1 MGITLKLDRAE
12 YNLGDRML
20 ATVSI
25 AGTGTLPAPEFCHA
39 GVSFRLTRNSAPAQS
54 ILTRVGPRPATKTG
68 GGLEGTVELLAIEPG
83 PLQLE
88 ALYNPRQPVP
98 DLEGAGAEVSNK
110 VAFQVKPGKK
120 LHVRLTT
127 EAGPIMLEF
136 FPERAHNHVLSFV
149 QLAAKG
155 YFNGVSFHRIV
166 PGFVIQGGDPTGSGS
181 GGPGY
186 KIPAEF
192 NDYPHDLGV
201 LSMART
207 ADPHSAGSQ
216 FFVCLSR
223 ERTAGLDNQYTVFGK
238 VVSGIEAVQ
247 KIGADE
253 SNARRFHMQKAE
265 VVLV

>member
-1 MGITLKLDRAE
+1 MPITLKLDRAD
-12 YNLGDRML
+12 YNLGDTIR
-20 ATVSI
+20 AAVSI
-25 AGTGTLPAPEFCHA
+25 TGQGTLPQPDFCQA
-39 GVSFRLTRNSAPAQS
+39 GVSFRLTRSGAPSQS
-54 ILTRVGPRPATKTG
+54 ILTRIGPRPAAKAG
-68 GGLEGTVELLAIEPG
+68 PSLSGTIELAAIEPG
-83 PLQLE
+83 ALQIE
-88 ALYNPRQPVP
+88 ALYNPRRPSP
-98 DLEGAGAEVSNK
+98 DFQGAEAETSNR
-110 VAFQVKPGKK
+110 VAFNVKGGKK

-155 YFNGVSFHRIV
+155 YFNGISFHRIV

-207 ADPHSAGSQ
+207 SDPHSAGSQ

-253 SNARRFHMQKAE
+253 ENARRFHMQKAE
-265 VVLV
+265 VVIT

>member
-1 MGITLKLDRAE
+1 MAKATISTDK
-12 YNLGDRML
+12 GDIEVDIF
-20 ATVSI
+20 T
-25 AGTGTLPAPEFCHA
+25 AGTP
-39 GVSFRLTRNSAPAQS
+39 
-54 ILTRVGPRPATKTG
+54 K
-68 GGLEGTVELLAIEPG
+68 
-83 PLQLE
+83 
-88 ALYNPRQPVP
+88 
-98 DLEGAGAEVSNK
+98 
-110 VAFQVKPGKK
+110 
-120 LHVRLTT
+120 
-127 EAGPIMLEF
+127 
-136 FPERAHNHVLSFV
+136 
-149 QLAAKG
+149 AAKNFLDLAKKNF
-155 YFNGVSFHRIV
+155 YDGVIFHRIV

-253 SNARRFHMQKAE
+253 SNAKRYHMQKAE
-265 VVLV
+265 VVIA

>member
-1 MGITLKLDRAE
+1 MTVSLKLDRAD
-12 YNLGDRML
+12 YSLGDTIR
-20 ATVSI
+20 ASVTVSG
-25 AGTGTLPAPEFCHA
+25 AGNLPAPEFCQS
-39 GVSFRLTRNSAPAQS
+39 GVSFRLSRNSAAGQS
-54 ILTRVGPRPATKTG
+54 ILTRVGPRPAAKALAAG
-68 GGLEGTVELLAIEPG
+68 QNLEATIELIALEPG
-83 PLQLE
+83 ALKLE
-88 ALYNPRQPVP
+88 ALYNPRTLDFQ
-98 DLEGAGAEVSNK
+98 GAETSSP
-110 VAFQVKPGKK
+110 VAFTVKPGKK

-155 YFNGVSFHRIV
+155 YFNGISFHRIV

-207 ADPHSAGSQ
+207 SDPHSAGSQ

-253 SNARRFHMQKAE
+253 SNAKRYHMQKAE
-265 VVLV
+265 VVIA